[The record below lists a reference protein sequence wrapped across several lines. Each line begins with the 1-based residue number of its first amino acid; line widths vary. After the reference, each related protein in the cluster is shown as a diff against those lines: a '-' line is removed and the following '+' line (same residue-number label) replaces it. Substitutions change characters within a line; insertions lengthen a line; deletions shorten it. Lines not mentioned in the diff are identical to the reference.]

1 MDILKDGWPFPDL
14 KKTHFLFKIRSMFIV
29 PIVGTF
35 SRIILGW
42 CNNLQV
48 HNRETL
54 RKLIRSEKRKAP
66 LITVSNHTSCIDDP
80 SIWAS
85 LRWRDLWSSHTM
97 RWSLAAHDICFT
109 NRIYN
114 WFFSSGKCVP
124 IVRGNGVYQ
133 KGMDFC
139 VDRLN
144 EGSWVHIFPE
154 GKVNLT
160 LEVMRLKWGVG
171 RLIYD
176 CKIPP
181 VVLPFYHMGMETVLP
196 NQTPYIPQ
204 IGKNVTVLVGEPID
218 FKSQLET
225 LRAGGARSCY
235 S

>member
-1 MDILKDGWPFPDL
+1 
-14 KKTHFLFKIRSMFIV
+14 
-29 PIVGTF
+29 
-35 SRIILGW
+35 
-42 CNNLQV
+42 
-48 HNRETL
+48 
-54 RKLIRSEKRKAP
+54 
-66 LITVSNHTSCIDDP
+66 
-80 SIWAS
+80 
-85 LRWRDLWSSHTM
+85 M

-109 NRIYN
+109 NRLFN

-181 VVLPFYHMGMETVLP
+181 VVLPFYHMGMEKVLP

-218 FKSQLET
+218 FRSQLET
-225 LRAGGARSCY
+225 LRAEERDPVTARKAITDRIQEELLKLRKRAEYLHSKR
-235 S
+235 SKSS